1 MWWWLTFKKI
11 KYVPPIDYISN
22 WPKRVYIVHN
32 ESAEK
37 EKSTLTKI
45 CLIKSWYSSKIKIII
60 TKLKPDQQIMLC
72 HPSDSL
78 NLLRLIST
86 QKQRKEIIAWRGSI
100 YWTPPPP
107 LTTTQYRNTSG
118 PGPSGGQKGLR
129 SQSQLPSARRTPH
142 KNIRTLMLVFLLL
155 FKNYFF

>member
-1 MWWWLTFKKI
+1 M
-11 KYVPPIDYISN
+11 
-22 WPKRVYIVHN
+22 YIVHN

-45 CLIKSWYSSKIKIII
+45 CLIKCWYSSKIKIII

-78 NLLRLIST
+78 NLVRLIST
-86 QKQRKEIIAWRGSI
+86 QNKENKLLRDVAA